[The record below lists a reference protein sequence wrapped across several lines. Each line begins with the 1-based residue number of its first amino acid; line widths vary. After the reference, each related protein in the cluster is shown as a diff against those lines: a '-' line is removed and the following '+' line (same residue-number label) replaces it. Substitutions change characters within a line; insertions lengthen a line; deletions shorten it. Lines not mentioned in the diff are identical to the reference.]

1 MSTDTAD
8 AAPRLPHPVV
18 WFVLILPFGA
28 LGGFVGV
35 GLTFMATQHGL
46 SVTEGAFLGAAQLV
60 TQWLKWLWA
69 PVVDITLTPARW
81 HVGSTALSSLAVLVM
96 ALIPLSSATLPAL
109 LVVIGIAGLVNSVVG
124 MAVEAMIA
132 ASTPPAQIGRTSAWL
147 QAGNLGGT
155 GFGGGLGLFLLEHL
169 PSAWMAGA
177 IVAALMFACCL
188 ALPFAPRVPRAPHAP
203 RASLAVGWVARQLWT
218 MLRTPGGLL
227 AALLLVLPIGTG
239 AAAGVL
245 TQAEVARAWGAG
257 VTEVALLQGVLAGV
271 ITAAGCFA
279 GGWVAHRW
287 PPRQAYAGIG
297 LVMAAIA
304 SAMALAPATV
314 ATYVVGSMVYN
325 FVVGVAYAAFTAV
338 VLEAIG
344 AGAGATKYSV
354 FASLSNF
361 PIWWLG
367 LLLGWIADHH
377 GANAMLHAEAL
388 LGVLGVVVFALAALH
403 LGRRLAPA

>member
-1 MSTDTAD
+1 MSTE
-8 AAPRLPHPVV
+8 AAPGTQRLPHPVV

-28 LGGFVGV
+28 LGGFIGV

-46 SVTEGAFLGAAQLV
+46 TVTEGAFLGAAQLV
-60 TQWLKWLWA
+60 TQWLKWIWA

-81 HVGSTALSSLAVLVM
+81 HVGSTTLSSLAVLVM
-96 ALIPLSSATLPAL
+96 ALIPLSPATLPAM

-132 ASTPPAQIGRTSAWL
+132 ATTPPAQIGRVSAWL

-169 PSAWMAGA
+169 PAPWMAGA
-177 IVAALMFACCL
+177 VVAALMLACCL
-188 ALPFAPRVPRAPHAP
+188 ALPFAPKPPVRTDHPSPRA
-203 RASLAVGWVARQLWT
+203 AVGWVMRELWT
-218 MLRTPGGLL
+218 MLRTHGGLL

-245 TQAEVARAWGAG
+245 TQAEVARHWGAG
-257 VTEVALLQGVLAGV
+257 VTEVALLQGVLSGV
-271 ITAAGCFA
+271 ITAVGCFA
-279 GGWVAHRW
+279 GGWISHRW

-297 LVMAAIA
+297 VALAAIA

-314 ATYVVGSMVYN
+314 TTYVVGSMVYN
-325 FVVGVAYAAFTAV
+325 FGVGVAYAAFTAV
-338 VLEAIG
+338 VLDAIG
-344 AGAGATKYSV
+344 AGAGATKYSM

-367 LLLGWIADHH
+367 LLLGWIADHQ
-377 GANAMLHAEAL
+377 GAAAMLHAEAA
-388 LGVLGVVVFALAALH
+388 LGVAAVVVFALAALGI
-403 LGRRLAPA
+403 GRRLAPA